1 MKLVFC
7 RQCGLL
13 LPPGQYRCP
22 RCGQVSAQTSAPT
35 PPPPAPGPC
44 YPAPPRDDRLTTARY
59 LGALCLF
66 WLPLVG
72 LIPLLIFAA
81 GGTRSQDLQRLAQA
95 YLIRQVILSAAAL
108 VLAVLFV
115 LGPNLPLLLMLLGR
129 HRLL

>member
-1 MKLVFC
+1 M
-7 RQCGLL
+7 
-13 LPPGQYRCP
+13 
-22 RCGQVSAQTSAPT
+22 
-35 PPPPAPGPC
+35 
-44 YPAPPRDDRLTTARY
+44 
-59 LGALCLF
+59 
-66 WLPLVG
+66 G

-81 GGTRSQDLQRLAQA
+81 GGTRNQDLQRLAQA